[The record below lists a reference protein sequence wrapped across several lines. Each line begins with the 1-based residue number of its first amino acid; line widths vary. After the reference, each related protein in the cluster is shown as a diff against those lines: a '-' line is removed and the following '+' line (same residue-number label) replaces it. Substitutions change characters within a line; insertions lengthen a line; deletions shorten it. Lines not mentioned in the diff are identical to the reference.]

1 MDSVLES
8 AAALLRE
15 GRSFALAV
23 VIAKDGSAPQGRGAK
38 MLVLPEST
46 IGTIGG
52 GGVEAR
58 VICAAREHVLETGLP
73 LLREYDMSAQ
83 DAAVSDF
90 ICGGRLEVL
99 IAPVDAGKPENLAVF
114 QAAAAAERSG
124 KRSWLLYIVDTDP
137 EASIPFQICANV
149 GGELTGAFTDRPRF
163 ARDMLENPV
172 RVAIHGENG
181 DSVRYIADEVT
192 PGARMY
198 LFGGGHVSCQVARL
212 AVGLGFLVTVIDDR
226 ADYLTPERFPGCE
239 LLEIGG
245 FDAVPALPVDDN
257 TYILIITR
265 GHVGDAAALRWALGT
280 RPYYLGMIGSVSK
293 RDVLY
298 QQLESEGFSV
308 QRLQQVHCPIGL
320 SIGAQTPEE
329 IAVSI
334 MAQIISEKKRKGRAA
349 PADKPRERLFHWG
362 GDSIRWYQ
370 NAADFG
376 NFYEKLAERVSS
388 VLPPSSRVCDVGC
401 GIGTLALRLAPGC
414 GELTA
419 IDIMPRALETLE
431 HDAAAAGLTNVRTVL
446 GDFKAMSP
454 PERCYDAMVFC
465 QFGGPAK
472 YYEQA
477 RSWCRG
483 KLFFIGNAAPGRN
496 FSATGELNKEV
507 YYPEDMAYLDSARAN
522 YTCEF
527 LRLPFGQPF
536 ADRDDAEQF
545 MSHYDKN
552 STPQEIKAYLDER
565 LRETGD
571 ARFPLYLP
579 CEKQMVIFEID
590 V

>member
-8 AAALLRE
+8 AAVLLRE
-15 GRSFALAV
+15 GRSFVLAV
-23 VIAKDGSAPQGRGAK
+23 VIAKNGSAPRGRGTK
-38 MLVLPEST
+38 MLILPETSV
-46 IGTIGG
+46 GTIGG

-58 VICAAREHVLETGLP
+58 VIRAAREQVLQSGLP
-73 LLREYDMSAQ
+73 LLTEYDMSAQ

-99 IAPVDAGKPENLAVF
+99 TAFIDAGKPENLAVF
-114 QAAAAAERSG
+114 EAVIAAERSG
-124 KRSWLLYIVDTDP
+124 KRSWLFYIVDTNP
-137 EASIPFQICANV
+137 GAPVPFQLCANV
-149 GGELTGAFTDRPRF
+149 GGTLTGEFTDRPHF

-181 DSVRYIADEVT
+181 DGVRYIADEVT
-192 PGARMY
+192 PGAHMY

-212 AVGLGFLVTVIDDR
+212 AVGLGFLVTVLDDR
-226 ADYLTPERFPGCE
+226 AGYLTPARFPGCE
-239 LLEIGG
+239 LLEIDS
-245 FDAVPALPVDDN
+245 FDDIPDLPVDDN

-280 RPYYLGMIGSVSK
+280 QPYYLGMIGSISK
-293 RDVLY
+293 RDILY
-298 QQLESEGFSV
+298 RQLEEAGFSAR
-308 QRLQQVHCPIGL
+308 RLQQVHCPIGL
-320 SIGAQTPEE
+320 PIGAQTPEE

-334 MAQIISEKKRKGRAA
+334 MAEVIAEKKRKGRTA
-349 PADKPRERLFHWG
+349 PAGGPRERLFHWS
-362 GDSIRWYQ
+362 GDSIRWYR

-376 NFYEKLAERVSS
+376 DFYERLAEH
-388 VLPPSSRVCDVGC
+388 VLSALPQAPKVCDVGC
-401 GIGTLALRLAPGC
+401 GIGALALRLAPRC
-414 GELTA
+414 GTLTA
-419 IDIMPRALETLE
+419 IDVMPRALEALAC
-431 HDAAAAGLTNVRTVL
+431 DAAAAGLTNIHTSL
-446 GDFKAMSP
+446 GDFKTMAP
-454 PERCYDAMVFC
+454 PEKPYDAMVFC

-472 YYEQA
+472 YYAQA
-477 RSWCRG
+477 QAWCRG

-507 YYPEDMAYLDSARAN
+507 YYPEDMAYLDSVGAS
-522 YTCEF
+522 YSCEF

-536 ADRDDAEQF
+536 ADRSDAERF
-545 MSHYDKN
+545 MFHYDKN
-552 STPQEIKAYLDER
+552 STPEEVKTYLDER
-565 LRETGD
+565 LQETGD